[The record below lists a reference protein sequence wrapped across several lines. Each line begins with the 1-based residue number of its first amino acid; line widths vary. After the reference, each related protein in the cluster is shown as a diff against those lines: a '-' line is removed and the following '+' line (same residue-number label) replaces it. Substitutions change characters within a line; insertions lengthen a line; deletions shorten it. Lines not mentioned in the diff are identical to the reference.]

1 MRRRKFIVSMSFMG
15 ALFMAGGP
23 AAAQP
28 PGFTYGPVIPDEGPT
43 APVPGRVPLAP
54 DTTLKVAMDVVERA
68 AAGKK
73 NRSFI
78 TAARFI
84 NMHAAAG
91 LPLKSA
97 RLALVIHG
105 PGVYDVTTSDF
116 HTRTQE
122 RDHAS
127 HKLIAS
133 LLKAGVSI
141 TVCGQS
147 AAAQGITKDDLLP
160 GVTLSLSAITAHA
173 LLQQDGYT
181 LNPF

>member
-1 MRRRKFIVSMSFMG
+1 MPRRKFIVSMSFMG

-54 DTTLKVAMDVVERA
+54 DTNLKVAMDVVERA
-68 AAGKK
+68 AASKK
-73 NRSFI
+73 NRSFV

-91 LPLKSA
+91 LPPERA

-105 PGVYDVTTSDF
+105 AAVQDVTTSAF
-116 HTRTQE
+116 HTGANE
-122 RDHAS
+122 RDHGS
-127 HKLIAS
+127 HALIAS
-133 LLKAGVSI
+133 LLKAGVTI